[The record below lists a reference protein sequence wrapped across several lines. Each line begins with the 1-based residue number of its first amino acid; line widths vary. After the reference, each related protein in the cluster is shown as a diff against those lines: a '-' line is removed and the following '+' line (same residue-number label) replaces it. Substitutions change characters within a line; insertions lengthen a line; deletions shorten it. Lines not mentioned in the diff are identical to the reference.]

1 MPKSSILVVD
11 DEPFN
16 FDVVDLYLR
25 GLDYN
30 LHYAA
35 SGKMALDCLDSYQ
48 PDIILLD
55 VMMPEMDGIEVCKH
69 IKSMPK
75 WRTVP
80 VIVVT
85 ALSTKDDLARCL
97 EAGADDF
104 ISKPVNRIELRARVN
119 SMLRIK
125 RQFDSMDK
133 LAQLQH
139 NTIDQLENALDEHQN
154 QLQGGAEGSR

>member
-1 MPKSSILVVD
+1 MPQSSILVVD

-16 FDVVDLYLR
+16 FDVVELYLR
-25 GLDYN
+25 GLDYD

-35 SGKMALDCLDSYQ
+35 SGKMAIDSLDSYL

-55 VMMPEMDGIEVCKH
+55 IMMPEMDGIEVCKR
-69 IKSMPK
+69 IKSMSK

-80 VIVVT
+80 IIVVT
-85 ALSTKDDLARCL
+85 ALSGKDDLARCL

-104 ISKPVNRIELRARVN
+104 IGKPVNRVELRARIN

-125 RQFDSMDK
+125 RQFDAMDK
-133 LAQLQH
+133 LAQLQA
-139 NTIDQLENALDEHQN
+139 NTIDQLENNLDEYQTI
-154 QLQGGAEGSR
+154 ERIR

>member
-1 MPKSSILVVD
+1 
-11 DEPFN
+11 
-16 FDVVDLYLR
+16 
-25 GLDYN
+25 
-30 LHYAA
+30 
-35 SGKMALDCLDSYQ
+35 
-48 PDIILLD
+48 
-55 VMMPEMDGIEVCKH
+55 
-69 IKSMPK
+69 MPK

-125 RQFDSMDK
+125 HQFDAMDK

-154 QLQGGAEGSR
+154 QLQGDADGSH

>member
-16 FDVVDLYLR
+16 FDVVELYLR

-55 VMMPEMDGIEVCKH
+55 VMMPEMDGIA
-69 IKSMPK
+69 KSAS
-75 WRTVP
+75 T
-80 VIVVT
+80 
-85 ALSTKDDLARCL
+85 LSPC
-97 EAGADDF
+97 
-104 ISKPVNRIELRARVN
+104 
-119 SMLRIK
+119 
-125 RQFDSMDK
+125 
-133 LAQLQH
+133 
-139 NTIDQLENALDEHQN
+139 QN
-154 QLQGGAEGSR
+154 GEQSRSLW